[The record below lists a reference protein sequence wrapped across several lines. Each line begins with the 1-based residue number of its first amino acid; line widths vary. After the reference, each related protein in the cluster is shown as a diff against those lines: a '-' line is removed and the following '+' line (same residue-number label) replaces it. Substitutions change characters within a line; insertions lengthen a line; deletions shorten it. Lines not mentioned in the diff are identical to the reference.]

1 MLDFFDEDFPLT
13 KKQEE
18 MKKAIEEAAKKAAL
32 AEAHKLAE
40 SNPLPVNTSPAAAE
54 PVPVEQPAEAVSET
68 IAEAVSKAVAEP
80 IVETIPEVTAE
91 PIAETA
97 AEPMAEAVPEIV
109 VEAVPEITAEHVAEI
124 PTEPIAEV
132 VPEAVPEAVAE
143 TVPEIAAAPIAEIPA
158 EPIAEVVSEAVPE
171 AVAEAV
177 PEISTELLQDE
188 IPQREPQTAQSDKE
202 DEEAAIKRIF
212 QPIHEERDLP
222 ESDNQEFSYEYDGR
236 YFAEEETPAYKY
248 GASSYPRRRTR
259 PARPAEAKG
268 GNITVST
275 KTLLKVG
282 AVVAATAAA
291 VKLLSKKD

>member
-18 MKKAIEEAAKKAAL
+18 MKKAMEEAAKKAAL
-32 AEAHKLAE
+32 AEAPKLAE
-40 SNPLPVNTSPAAAE
+40 SNPLPMNTSPAATE

-68 IAEAVSKAVAEP
+68 ISEAV
-80 IVETIPEVTAE
+80 PEAAAE
-91 PIAETA
+91 PIAEI
-97 AEPMAEAVPEIV
+97 VPE
-109 VEAVPEITAEHVAEI
+109 VAA
-124 PTEPIAEV
+124 EPIAEIAAEPVAEAVSEV
-132 VPEAVPEAVAE
+132 VPDTTAE
-143 TVPEIAAAPIAEIPA
+143 AAAELAAQPAAEIPA
-158 EPIAEVVSEAVPE
+158 EPITGAVPE
-171 AVAEAV
+171 YV
-177 PEISTELLQDE
+177 PETVSETAPELAAQPLQDE
-188 IPQREPQTAQSDKE
+188 LPRPEPEAAQSNKE

-222 ESDNQEFSYEYDGR
+222 ESDNQAFSYEYDDR

-259 PARPAEAKG
+259 PARSAEAKDG
-268 GNITVST
+268 SITVST

>member
-18 MKKAIEEAAKKAAL
+18 MIKAMEEAAKKAAN
-32 AEAHKLAE
+32 AEGARPAYYVLPVDE
-40 SNPLPVNTSPAAAE
+40 SPITADEPLPA
-54 PVPVEQPAEAVSET
+54 
-68 IAEAVSKAVAEP
+68 AEP
-80 IVETIPEVTAE
+80 IVEAIP
-91 PIAETA
+91 
-97 AEPMAEAVPEIV
+97 EAVPE
-109 VEAVPEITAEHVAEI
+109 TVAE
-124 PTEPIAEV
+124 A
-132 VPEAVPEAVAE
+132 VPEAVPEAVEEAAPEIVAE
-143 TVPEIAAAPIAEIPA
+143 PIAEIPIEPIAKTVPETVPETVTESVPEIAAEPVAEIPVEPIAEAVPEAVPETVAEAVPEIAAAP
-158 EPIAEVVSEAVPE
+158 
-171 AVAEAV
+171 
-177 PEISTELLQDE
+177 LQDE
-188 IPQREPQTAQSDKE
+188 PSLPKPEAAQSAKE

-222 ESDNQEFSYEYDGR
+222 ESDNQAFSYEYDGR

-259 PARPAEAKG
+259 PAKSAEAKEG
-268 GNITVST
+268 SITVST